1 MNMNAFES
9 GSRRRRSRAEVS
21 CLVAAFEQSGL
32 SRTEYCRQHGL
43 SVSSMKRYRNR
54 IVDSRRSQS
63 VATAPSAAGVLL
75 VPVEV
80 VDRQAAHATGPTAL
94 FIELDGRLRIGVGAG
109 FDVTTLRRLMAALG
123 EA

>member
-9 GSRRRRSRAEVS
+9 GSRRRRSRAEVAG
-21 CLVAAFEQSGL
+21 LVAAFEQSGL

-43 SVSSMKRYRNR
+43 SVSSMKRYCNR

-63 VATAPSAAGVLL
+63 VATASSAAGVSL

-80 VDRQAAHATGPTAL
+80 VDRQGGHAAL

>member
-1 MNMNAFES
+1 
-9 GSRRRRSRAEVS
+9 
-21 CLVAAFEQSGL
+21 
-32 SRTEYCRQHGL
+32 
-43 SVSSMKRYRNR
+43 
-54 IVDSRRSQS
+54 
-63 VATAPSAAGVLL
+63 LL

-94 FIELDGRLRIGVGAG
+94 FIELDGGLRIGVGAG

>member
-1 MNMNAFES
+1 
-9 GSRRRRSRAEVS
+9 
-21 CLVAAFEQSGL
+21 
-32 SRTEYCRQHGL
+32 
-43 SVSSMKRYRNR
+43 
-54 IVDSRRSQS
+54 
-63 VATAPSAAGVLL
+63 L

-80 VDRQAAHATGPTAL
+80 VDRQGGHAAL